1 MAHTDQLTSVRD
13 AEAGAEASARA
24 PRIDQ
29 DDAFVA
35 RFLGKIPRDI
45 AQSFSDAQLEA
56 VVAAFGTRRWRIH
69 PVDIRLTIPL
79 VGRAYYLVLLA
90 GGERR
95 LRRRR
100 AERNVHP
107 LVTLGNAI
115 FAAVFFTGVLF
126 SLFAALYVLKSLLGI
141 NLFSELS
148 FGVMPALKE
157 QLDILLN

>member
-1 MAHTDQLTSVRD
+1 MAQSDHVTSGS
-13 AEAGAEASARA
+13 APGAEASA

-45 AQSFSDAQLEA
+45 AKSFSDVQLEA
-56 VVAAFGTRRWRIH
+56 VVAAFGTRRWRSH

-90 GGERR
+90 GADRR
-95 LRRRR
+95 SRRRRR
-100 AERNVHP
+100 ADRFARPIATV
-107 LVTLGNAI
+107 GNAI
-115 FAAVFFTGVLF
+115 FAAVFFTGILF
-126 SLFAALYVLKSLLGI
+126 SVSAALYVLKSLLGI
-141 NLFSELS
+141 NLLPGMSL
-148 FGVMPALKE
+148 GVMPALKE

>member
-1 MAHTDQLTSVRD
+1 MAHSDRVTSGC
-13 AEAGAEASARA
+13 APGAEASARA

-35 RFLGKIPRDI
+35 RFLGKIPSDI

-79 VGRAYYLVLLA
+79 VGRAYYLVLIA
-90 GGERR
+90 GLDRR
-95 LRRRR
+95 SSQRRRSDR
-100 AERNVHP
+100 IARP
-107 LVTLGNAI
+107 IATLGNAI

-126 SLFAALYVLKSLLGI
+126 SVFAALYVLKSLLGI
-141 NLFSELS
+141 DLLPGISL
-148 FGVMPALKE
+148 GVMPGLKE